1 MTPDPAL
8 LDVARAARRTGLFAP
23 IAPGM
28 LAVTGAD
35 AARFLHA
42 QLTNDVEGL
51 APGRGNATAR
61 VTRTGHLV
69 QIATLHRLPD
79 DSALWLVAD
88 PEAIIALHD
97 ALDEYVFAD
106 DVAFADRRADYAW
119 FALQGPRAADALRE
133 AVGGAWD
140 DVPLHAI
147 VSLDDCDAPS
157 GSFAIAKSLTGD
169 VGFVVAVP
177 QADAPLAAFEKRL
190 ADAAA
195 AHDLVAPRGEP
206 LDAVLDILRIEAG
219 IVRVGVDT
227 PGRER
232 LLPETGLEQQLV
244 SYTKGCYIGQEVI
257 ARVRTYGSLP
267 YALRG
272 LRFARGAN
280 LALHG
285 DAARRTLESLPP
297 VGADVRL
304 AGDAEAKPIG
314 QYVSRTLSPVA
325 DAPIAL
331 AYLDRAHRTPGE
343 RLTLAPATDR
353 DDGPL
358 EAEVVLLPFHRTAD
372 RDAQVAAHY
381 DRAIRVFADGDE
393 DAALGALG
401 AALELDPTFAD
412 GYEAIGVILGRS
424 GRFEEAIAIFK
435 RLEEVAPAEPMVNT
449 NLSLYYMK
457 IGDKA
462 TAESH
467 AALAAEKSAAGDAAD
482 GRSADDVARE
492 RAEARRADAERKRA
506 MFEQVLE
513 IDPDDPVALFGLG
526 TALGHLDAWAD
537 AEQTFARAIAA
548 QKTNS
553 AVYLGRGKAL
563 EKLARY
569 DDAID
574 VYRAGI
580 EVASKKGDLMP
591 LKEME
596 NRMRLLE
603 ALAASG
609 DS

>member
-1 MTPDPAL
+1 MTPDPAV

-23 IAPGM
+23 IGLGV

-51 APGRGNATAR
+51 EPGRGNATAR

-79 DSALWLVAD
+79 DVDGAASFWLVAE
-88 PEAIIALHD
+88 PD
-97 ALDEYVFAD
+97 ALDALRAALEEYLFAD
-106 DVAFADRRADYAW
+106 VVAFDDRTSDYAL
-119 FALQGPRAADALRE
+119 FALQGPLATDALAD
-133 AVGGAWD
+133 AVGGTWD
-140 DVPLHAI
+140 DVPLHTIA
-147 VSLDDCDAPS
+147 SLDDCDAPA

-177 QADAPLAAFEKRL
+177 RADAPLAAFEKRL
-190 ADAAA
+190 GGAAGA
-195 AHDLVAPRGEP
+195 LGFVQPRAEP

-219 IVRVGVDT
+219 IVRIGVDT

-272 LRFARGAN
+272 LRVTRGDP
-280 LALHG
+280 
-285 DAARRTLESLPP
+285 DALPP

-304 AGDAEAKPIG
+304 AGDSNAKAIG
-314 QYVSRTLSPVA
+314 QFVSRTFSPVV
-325 DAPIAL
+325 DAPIAF

-343 RLTLAPATDR
+343 RLRLESAGDPI
-353 DDGPL
+353 

-393 DAALGALG
+393 DAALGELA
-401 AALELDPTFAD
+401 AALELDPAFAD
-412 GYEAIGVILGRS
+412 AYEAIGVILGRS
-424 GRFEEAIAIFK
+424 GRFEEAITIFK
-435 RLEEVAPAEPMVNT
+435 RLEEVAPAEPIVHT

-457 IGDKA
+457 LGDKA
-462 TAESH
+462 TAEAH
-467 AALAAEKSAAGDAAD
+467 AAQAAEKTAARDGGGDRPAE
-482 GRSADDVARE
+482 DVARE

-513 IDPDDPVALFGLG
+513 IDAEDPVALFGLG
-526 TALGHLDAWAD
+526 TALGHLDLWDD
-537 AEQTFARAIAA
+537 AERTFARAAEA

-603 ALAASG
+603 ALASSG